1 MKNKNTFNFKSYCA
15 GALCASFLAVV
26 VYNGILVKDLK
37 QIKNSVNN
45 VTVESTESESKEPET
60 ELVQYNTH
68 KTNWVMK
75 LDSGEQLTFKT
86 PKNFYSLT
94 DQYLENLSSYYN
106 GNDVSSDSVI
116 VVGDSDTPY
125 QSKTLINCDKLSDI
139 SDMLSQLY
147 GEDYD
152 PSEVVQSE
160 AYIYMTTGKIPDNA
174 ADNYKI
180 DEIETFKVGDVEF
193 VAYEVNYDT
202 TYKDETGKEKTE
214 NETEVAE
221 DQTVHTQQI
230 SCYSKTDDAVEII
243 IYQTEFNRDEAMK
256 LLKEFCGVK

>member
-1 MKNKNTFNFKSYCA
+1 MKKKNIFTSFWA
-15 GALCASFLAVV
+15 GAACSMLMMSLMTKYIIFKTVEQYDNA
-26 VYNGILVKDLK
+26 
-37 QIKNSVNN
+37 VNN
-45 VTVESTESESKEPET
+45 VGVESTESESKEPET

-86 PKNFYSLT
+86 PENFYSLT
-94 DQYLENLSSYYN
+94 DQYLESLSGYYN

-152 PSEVVQSE
+152 PSEVIQSE

-202 TYKDETGKEKTE
+202 TYKDETGKDKTE
-214 NETEVAE
+214 DETEIAE

-230 SCYSKTDDAVEII
+230 SCYSKTDDAIEII